1 MTYAAPIKDMRF
13 VLQQLVGLER
23 VAALP
28 GCEHVGTELTDAILE
43 EAGKFAADVLAPL
56 NRTGDTQ
63 GARHANGAVTTP
75 DGFKNAYAQFVA
87 GGWNALACD
96 PDHGGEGLPA
106 DKSQDGGAFTP
117 IQTRVPPPGGLTVF
131 ASRST
136 AIYSDLDIWFGREGL
151 TVAERKQA
159 GSSLKFSLIAEG
171 LADLYPRFGPTC
183 EWDIAAGHAILDAA
197 GGEIVTTDGKP
208 LLYGKPKFLNP
219 HFIARSKAAR

>member
-1 MTYAAPIKDMRF
+1 MGRAVEIVAPDLDPALSR
-13 VLQQLVGLER
+13 L
-23 VAALP
+23 LP
-28 GCEHVGTELTDAILE
+28 GLGLVDRLLATR
-43 EAGKFAADVLAPL
+43 AG
-56 NRTGDTQ
+56 
-63 GARHANGAVTTP
+63 
-75 DGFKNAYAQFVA
+75 
-87 GGWNALACD
+87 
-96 PDHGGEGLPA
+96 A
-106 DKSQDGGAFTP
+106 DKSQDGGPFTP
-117 IQTRVPPPGGLTVF
+117 IQTRVPPPGGLTAF

-136 AIYSDLDIWFGREGL
+136 AIYSDLDIWFGNNNL

-171 LADLYPRFGPTC
+171 VADIYPRFGPTS